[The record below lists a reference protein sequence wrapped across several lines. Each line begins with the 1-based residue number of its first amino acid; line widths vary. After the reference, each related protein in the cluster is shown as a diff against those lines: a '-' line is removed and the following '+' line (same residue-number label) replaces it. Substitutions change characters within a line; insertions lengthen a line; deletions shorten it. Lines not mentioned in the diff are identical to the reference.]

1 MGTLQIDSRKGL
13 FNSSSIG
20 ANELKAS
27 MKLNT
32 IKGFLFTNGSMIA
45 ILTGLVFSGLLVTTT
60 SQDLNR
66 IFTNGSTTIFNGYK
80 TIEIDV
86 PIDIPEIPTLPA
98 GTNYIT
104 NQFAGNPIPIP
115 DIIVNDRE
123 FAGIDQIGVS
133 LAAAVGTKIDGASI
147 DTKVILDNNTNNPAV
162 NNSSNSA
169 IDNSIPDEGGFIP
182 LENEPVIEMNEL
194 YGNLQYPE
202 VLRKAG
208 VEGRVV
214 VSLLIDEKGR
224 ILKTNVK
231 SSTNPYFEKAA
242 IEALTKATCKPGIQ
256 NGNAVKS
263 WLMIPIVF
271 KLK

>member
-60 SQDLNR
+60 S
-66 IFTNGSTTIFNGYK
+66 NGFNNVFNGAP
-80 TIEIDV
+80 
-86 PIDIPEIPTLPA
+86 PITWETFNGDDFVDPTDIPEPITLPA

-115 DIIVNDRE
+115 DIVINDRS
-123 FAGIDQIGVS
+123 FANIDQIGVS

-242 IEALTKATCKPGIQ
+242 IEALTNATCKPGIQ

>member
-1 MGTLQIDSRKGL
+1 MGTLHIDSRKGL

-45 ILTGLVFSGLLVTTT
+45 IITGLVFSGLLVTTT
-60 SQDLNR
+60 S
-66 IFTNGSTTIFNGYK
+66 NGLGHIINGAPPITWEPFNEDDFVDP
-80 TIEIDV
+80 T
-86 PIDIPEIPTLPA
+86 DIPEIPTLPA

-123 FAGIDQIGVS
+123 FAGLDQIGVS

-147 DTKVILDNNTNNPAV
+147 DTKVILDNNTNNLAV

-169 IDNSIPDEGGFIP
+169 IDNSLPKEEEFLA
-182 LENEPVIEMNEL
+182 LEDEPVIEMNEL

-214 VSLLIDEKGR
+214 VSILIDEKGR